1 MRSGRILIIL
11 GLVLAVGAAGLS
23 FFILRNADTG
33 QQQVEVKRR
42 SVVVAIQPVE
52 ARSEIP
58 PDALRVD
65 SWPVEI
71 APQNSFTSTAQ
82 VAGQLTIAP
91 IFPGQVILDNMIVA
105 RLDETEQPTQTTGS
119 DVSFTIPEGEVAVAF
134 PVSNIATVAGAIQQ
148 GDTVDLMVSLQ
159 GSAATTEGEGEQGSA
174 SDGVTGFTLQNLEVI
189 RTRPWNVE
197 EGDQPGTVYTML
209 VDRQQALILKY
220 IRENA
225 TPDFA
230 LRPAGDEEEYD
241 TDPVDLNYIITEFD
255 LEPVQP

>member
-23 FFILRNADTG
+23 FFILQNADTG
-33 QQQVEVKRR
+33 QEQEEVEER
-42 SVVVAIQPVE
+42 SVVVAVQPVE

-58 PDALRVD
+58 PDALRVEP
-65 SWPVEI
+65 WPVNI

-91 IFPGQVILDNMIVA
+91 IFPGQVILNNMVVS
-105 RLDETEQPTQTTGS
+105 RLSETQQPTQTRGS
-119 DVSFTIPEGEVAVAF
+119 DVSFTIPEGQVAVAF
-134 PVSNIATVAGAIQQ
+134 PVSSIATVAGAIRQ
-148 GDTVDLMVSLQ
+148 GDTVDLMVTLQ
-159 GSAATTEGEGEQGSA
+159 PPSIEGGGQAGPGNVA
-174 SDGVTGFTLQNLEVI
+174 GFTLQNLEVI

-197 EGDQPGTVYTML
+197 EGDGGGTVYTML

-220 IRENA
+220 VRENA

-230 LRPAGDEEEYD
+230 LRPAGDNEEYD

>member
-23 FFILRNADTG
+23 FFILQNADTG
-33 QQQVEVKRR
+33 QQQVEVERR
-42 SVVVAIQPVE
+42 PVVVAIQPVE
-52 ARSEIP
+52 ARTAIP
-58 PDALRVD
+58 PDALRVEQ
-65 SWPVEI
+65 WPVEI
-71 APQNSFTSTAQ
+71 APQTAMTTTSK
-82 VAGQLTIAP
+82 VAGKLTIAP
-91 IFPGQVILDNMIVA
+91 IFPGQVILDNMIVDK
-105 RLDETEQPTQTTGS
+105 LDTTGQITGTAGS
-119 DVSFTIPEGEVAVAF
+119 DVSFTIPDGQVAIAF

-159 GSAATTEGEGEQGSA
+159 PPAIEGDQG
-174 SDGVTGFTLQNLEVI
+174 GGPNNVTGFTLQNLEVI

-197 EGDQPGTVYTML
+197 EGDQAGTVYTML

-225 TPDFA
+225 QPDFA

-241 TDPVDLNYIITEFD
+241 TDAVDLNYIITEFD